1 MELNQ
6 YLYLQGEVC
15 RIFRMPQG
23 PDSGFQF
30 YNSRGKRLDYFNTSP
45 VAHALDEA
53 AYIVEPHPPGSKLAP
68 NGLPVFTLYYNN
80 DDDGERKLGS
90 DSRLLFIAPAAGEYL
105 VRVSDARGL
114 SGDRFSYR
122 LIVREARPDFK
133 VTLAGADPSINA
145 GGGKE
150 FSVSVDRIDG
160 FDGDVKVEISG
171 VPPGFSVSSPIVIQ
185 AGHLEARG
193 TLNAAAD
200 APAPDETN
208 SVSSRVTATA
218 TLAGQPITK
227 EVNNL
232 GKIKLGDKPKLFV
245 ALEPYDKEATNFVE
259 RPEKPLEIT
268 VAPGQ
273 SVPAWLKVKRNGHE
287 DLVTF
292 SVEGLP
298 HGVIVDNIGLNGV
311 LIPKDQDRRQ
321 IFLTAARWVPE
332 TDRLCF
338 AQAKQAENQTSLP
351 VLIHVRKKTAE
362 VSKSS
367 PEPP

>member
-1 MELNQ
+1 L
-6 YLYLQGEVC
+6 V
-15 RIFRMPQG
+15 
-23 PDSGFQF
+23 
-30 YNSRGKRLDYFNTSP
+30 
-45 VAHALDEA
+45 
-53 AYIVEPHPPGSKLAP
+53 P

-90 DSRLLFIAPAAGEYL
+90 DSRLLFSAPVDGEYL

-133 VTLAGADPSINA
+133 VTLAGTNPSINA

-160 FDGDVKVEISG
+160 FDGDVKVEING

-185 AGHLEARG
+185 AGHLDARG
-193 TLNAAAD
+193 TLNADAD
-200 APAPDETN
+200 APVPDATN
-208 SVSSRVTATA
+208 SVSTQVTATA
-218 TLAGQPITK
+218 ALAGQPVTK

-245 ALEPYDKEATNFVE
+245 ALEPYDESATNFIE
-259 RPEKPLEIT
+259 RPDKPWEIT
-268 VAPGQ
+268 IAPGQ

-338 AQAKQAENQTSLP
+338 AQAKQAGNQTSLP
-351 VLIHVRKKTAE
+351 VLIHVRKKAAE
-362 VSKSS
+362 VSKRSLEK
-367 PEPP
+367 P